1 MPDTAHAR
9 ETQPYLVETDILGI
23 VAYAHWQGAGSYPFQ
38 YLFHTSYL
46 GQTLHEEFCIMY
58 NPKSEPPTEQ

>member
-1 MPDTAHAR
+1 R
-9 ETQPYLVETDILGI
+9 EPQLCSVETDILGI
-23 VAYAHWQGAGSYPFQ
+23 VAYAHWSGAGSCPPQ
-38 YLFHTSYL
+38 YRFHTSYL